1 MKSQSKN
8 SEASPV
14 FSVRGLS
21 KTYRAGDVDVH
32 ALRGVNL
39 DLYAGEF
46 VVLLGQLAPKVQ
58 GTWKLKSD
66 REGLTCELVTA
77 SLGPT

>member
-46 VVLLGQLAPKVQ
+46 VVLLGAFRKWQIDTIEYSRPTFRCCRNSLR
-58 GTWKLKSD
+58 D
-66 REGLTCELVTA
+66 R
-77 SLGPT
+77 

>member
-46 VVLLGQLAPKVQ
+46 VVLLGPS
-58 GTWKLKSD
+58 GSGKSTLLNIL
-66 REGLTCELVTA
+66 GVTGWEFCYH
-77 SLGPT
+77 LHC